1 MAKRAE
7 MYIKARPTGRSLAD
21 FGHLCDAEMKV
32 IAATREGTAAIFDG
46 ALPTARR
53 TVRADL
59 VRFLALG
66 GDDAAPVHEQGVL
79 ILGGCIDGNLDL
91 DGCTLVANLQ
101 LLYCELKG
109 ELSLRGASTHTI
121 SLSGSLC
128 SRIHANSVQVSGD
141 FIMSAGF
148 CATGLVRLSRAQIS
162 GRLDCDGGC
171 VEGRKP
177 SSEDSPPEA
186 SGNETVDDA
195 AQKDKEEEKEKE
207 EENGEAIVCEGAEIG
222 FQARLGQGF
231 RAAGRVSLV
240 GTTVGFLDCSGGSF
254 EGHDAKGTALNCDGI
269 EVRQVA
275 FLRECRASGGS
286 VSLTGAKIGH
296 DLICSGAELVGR
308 NTDGAVLVCDGA
320 SIGGS
325 LFLNGVAA
333 AGQIHLIGTQIR
345 GSVSCGGGVFGST
358 PGTPAEGTEGE
369 KAEGDAISS
378 VLVLPR
384 ATIADTLWL
393 PATFYGGVDLKG
405 ARICRIVDAV
415 TAGGSV
421 DAKTNANPAFL
432 ALDGLVYDRFA
443 EGTDLSGAARINFL
457 RLQIGDGDLGENFKP
472 QPWEQMIKVL
482 RDMGHMGTQRARS
495 QSRSSMRFAGARR
508 SRGSRG

>member
-171 VEGRKP
+171 FEGRKP
-177 SSEDSPPEA
+177 SSEDSRR
-186 SGNETVDDA
+186 
-195 AQKDKEEEKEKE
+195 K
-207 EENGEAIVCEGAEIG
+207 
-222 FQARLGQGF
+222 
-231 RAAGRVSLV
+231 RAATRQSTMPLRK
-240 GTTVGFLDCSGGSF
+240 TKRRRKKKKKRRT
-254 EGHDAKGTALNCDGI
+254 AKQSSA
-269 EVRQVA
+269 
-275 FLRECRASGGS
+275 RAQRS
-286 VSLTGAKIGH
+286 
-296 DLICSGAELVGR
+296 
-308 NTDGAVLVCDGA
+308 A
-320 SIGGS
+320 SRH
-325 LFLNGVAA
+325 A
-333 AGQIHLIGTQIR
+333 
-345 GSVSCGGGVFGST
+345 
-358 PGTPAEGTEGE
+358 
-369 KAEGDAISS
+369 
-378 VLVLPR
+378 
-384 ATIADTLWL
+384 
-393 PATFYGGVDLKG
+393 
-405 ARICRIVDAV
+405 
-415 TAGGSV
+415 
-421 DAKTNANPAFL
+421 
-432 ALDGLVYDRFA
+432 
-443 EGTDLSGAARINFL
+443 
-457 RLQIGDGDLGENFKP
+457 
-472 QPWEQMIKVL
+472 
-482 RDMGHMGTQRARS
+482 
-495 QSRSSMRFAGARR
+495 
-508 SRGSRG
+508 